1 MIFRRVTLPPF
12 PHLFASWLTIAT
24 AATLGLTGLPSI
36 ARSESL
42 ADLQQLLSS
51 NQCSLCNLNNAGL
64 VYANLTGADLSG
76 SQLVR
81 SNLSQSDLSGANLS
95 NANLAGASLAGSNL
109 TGADFSGANLSGVDL
124 RGAYL
129 TNANFT
135 GANLAGANLRGALD
149 IPLELISLEQL
160 LLWGNELAGRGNY
173 TGAIAYY
180 SQALAIDPDYGEV
193 YLARGA
199 AYNRLGDLDRA
210 KADADQAAEIFFT
223 TGNQEGYEMATL
235 FVTTMEAEAEAAS
248 ASQNGRSRGNV
259 GGNLLNVITGIG
271 SLLLRSVF

>member
-1 MIFRRVTLPPF
+1 MAFRLATLLQF
-12 PHLFASWLTIAT
+12 PSLFASGLTIAT
-24 AATLGLTGLPSI
+24 VSTLGLLGFPTI
-36 ARSESL
+36 ARSENL

-51 NQCSLCNLNNAGL
+51 KQCSLCNLNNAGL
-64 VYANLTGADLSG
+64 VYANLAGADLSG

-81 SNLSQSDLSGANLS
+81 SNLSQSDLSGANLA
-95 NANLAGASLAGSNL
+95 NANLTGASLAGSNL
-109 TGADFSGANLSGVDL
+109 MGADLSGANLAGANLSGAYLTDANFSGANLS
-124 RGAYL
+124 
-129 TNANFT
+129 
-135 GANLAGANLRGALD
+135 GANLRGALD
-149 IPLELISLEQL
+149 IPLELISLDQL
-160 LLWGNELAGRGNY
+160 LLWGNELADRGNY

-210 KADADQAAEIFFT
+210 KTDADQAAEIFFT
-223 TGNQEGYEMATL
+223 TGNQEGYEMASL
-235 FVTTMEAEAEAAS
+235 FVTTMEAEAEAARD
-248 ASQNGRSRGNV
+248 SQNGRSRGNV